1 MPRPRKERNCRHHKG
16 DRVFKPRSIPMPEL
30 QTLVLRV
37 DELEALRLCD
47 LEGFDQEAAGER
59 MGVSRGTV
67 QRLLKTARST
77 VVRAITENA
86 ALIIGGHELALPQQ
100 SRPLK
105 ETKPSKTPGP
115 AESTNSHKRESN
127 S

>member
-1 MPRPRKERNCRHHKG
+1 VARPRKERNCRHHKG

-30 QTLVLRV
+30 RTLVLRE

-47 LEGFDQEAAGER
+47 LEGLNQETAGGR

-67 QRLLKTARST
+67 QRLLKKARCT

-86 ALIIGGHELALPQQ
+86 ALIIGGQEPAPNHQTRPQQ
-100 SRPLK
+100 KDQDS
-105 ETKPSKTPGP
+105 
-115 AESTNSHKRESN
+115 
-127 S
+127 